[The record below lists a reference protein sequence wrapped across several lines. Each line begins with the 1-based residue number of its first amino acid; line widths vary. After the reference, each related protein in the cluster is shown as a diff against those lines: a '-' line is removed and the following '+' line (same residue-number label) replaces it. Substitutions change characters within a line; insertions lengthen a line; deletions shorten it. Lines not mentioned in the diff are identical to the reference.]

1 MTTIEKG
8 SVVLVTTTE
17 QYLRALH
24 ADLDVEIDLHGGRT
38 DMARNI
44 RLAIIAT
51 ELELQ
56 ELGAA

>member
-1 MTTIEKG
+1 MG
-8 SVVLVTTTE
+8 YSCRQNDSMRYQLE

-24 ADLDVEIDLHGGRT
+24 ADLDVEIDLHGSRT

-56 ELGAA
+56 ELGAV

>member
-1 MTTIEKG
+1 MRYQ
-8 SVVLVTTTE
+8 LE
-17 QYLRALH
+17 QYLRALL

-44 RLAIIAT
+44 RIAIIAT

>member
-1 MTTIEKG
+1 MTT
-8 SVVLVTTTE
+8 VLSS
-17 QYLRALH
+17 YLETLE

-51 ELELQ
+51 ELEIQ
-56 ELGAA
+56 ELEVHNDAR